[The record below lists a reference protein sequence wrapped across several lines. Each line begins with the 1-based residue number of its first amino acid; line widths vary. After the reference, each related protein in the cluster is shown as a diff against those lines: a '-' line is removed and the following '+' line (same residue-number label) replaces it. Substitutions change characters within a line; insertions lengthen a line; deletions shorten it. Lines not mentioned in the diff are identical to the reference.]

1 MLQYARVPQHGG
13 MRLGTRNILE
23 GEPKVETD
31 RGIDF
36 FHDGAGAAR
45 EPAAPHLV
53 AHLLALFKKAN
64 VHMTQNDSKKE
75 RAPLVSRGV
84 AFAAAA
90 SALMALGIVLYVIK
104 APGGKE
110 AAETPACPGAAE
122 LAARLKPLVHGEI
135 AALTIASQPKPLP
148 KLGFDT
154 ADGTKASLADFRGR
168 TVLLNLWA
176 TWCVPCRQEMPA
188 LDRLQGMFG
197 SKDFAVVAVNI
208 DTARLDRPK
217 AFLDEIGVKNLT
229 LYTDSKAGVFET
241 LKESGKAIGLP
252 TTILIG
258 KDGCE
263 IGTMAGPAQW
273 GSKRRWPC

>member
-1 MLQYARVPQHGG
+1 
-13 MRLGTRNILE
+13 
-23 GEPKVETD
+23 
-31 RGIDF
+31 
-36 FHDGAGAAR
+36 
-45 EPAAPHLV
+45 
-53 AHLLALFKKAN
+53 
-64 VHMTQNDSKKE
+64 MTQNDSKKE
-75 RAPLVSRGV
+75 RAPLSRGV

-90 SALMALGIVLYVIK
+90 LASLALGIVLYGIT

-110 AAETPACPGAAE
+110 AAETPACPGAASM
-122 LAARLKPLVHGEI
+122 AARLKPLVHGEI

-148 KLGFDT
+148 ELSFDT
-154 ADGTKASLADFRGR
+154 PEGTRASLADFKGR

-176 TWCVPCRQEMPA
+176 TWCLPCRQEMPA

-217 AFLDEIGVKNLT
+217 AFLHETGIKNLK
-229 LYTDSKAGVFET
+229 LYTDNTAAAFQT
-241 LKESGKAIGLP
+241 LKQAGKVLGLP

-273 GSKRRWPC
+273 DSEDALALLNAIQG